1 MKYKGPLL
9 PIITISPRCD
19 ELWFLR
25 GSCSPLDRVL
35 FAYCSPP
42 GEGKAFK
49 RRRKPL

>member
-1 MKYKGPLL
+1 MVFIRIVMVMG
-9 PIITISPRCD
+9 S
-19 ELWFLR
+19 EQLWFLS

-49 RRRKPL
+49 RHWKPL